1 MARTAQRKF
10 AASLSN
16 ERGCRQPGSILGKFP
31 YAAHVTVTDGRRV
44 SSLGGVRVSNRR
56 LVLRWLRKQ
65 ALQLANGHGTVVVPG
80 ALPFP
85 RGVHPVTFH
94 SSDAPEALRAW
105 ADDTKRQDDAI
116 RALESGHAVLLT
128 VTDPA
133 VGLCVTLAGWP
144 VRTTRAVGD
153 PL

>member
-1 MARTAQRKF
+1 MTD
-10 AASLSN
+10 S
-16 ERGCRQPGSILGKFP
+16 P

-44 SSLGGVRVSNRR
+44 SSLGGTRVTNRR
-56 LVLRWLRKQ
+56 LVLRWLRRQ
-65 ALQLANGHGTVVVPG
+65 ALHLANGHGTVAVPG

-85 RGVHPVTFH
+85 RGVHPVIFH
-94 SSDAPEALRAW
+94 GSDAPEALRAW
-105 ADDTKRQDDAI
+105 ADDAEAQDDAI
-116 RALESGHAVLLT
+116 RALEAGHAVLLT

-144 VRTTRAVGD
+144 VRSARAVGD